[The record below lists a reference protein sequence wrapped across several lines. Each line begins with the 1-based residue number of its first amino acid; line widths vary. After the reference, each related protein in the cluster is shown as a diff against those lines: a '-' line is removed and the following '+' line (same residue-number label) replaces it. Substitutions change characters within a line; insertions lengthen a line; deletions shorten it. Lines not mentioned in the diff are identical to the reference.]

1 MPSAWLE
8 LAAHVPAV
16 KPSHVHV
23 LAAQVPA
30 VMRTHTE
37 SQSRAN
43 RPAVGPGPCA
53 GDSGSGRPD
62 AIGQAVC
69 PGADGPA
76 RCWRLWFWRPPSQ
89 VRVWDRQAVE
99 NPPFVRV
106 FSLLKTISGRLP
118 MGPLDYGQFPRFL
131 LVQKASTAVVVVWWQ
146 VTAALVEGNVLSVF
160 GNLLVASYSSR
171 RAKVSL
177 HL

>member
-1 MPSAWLE
+1 MLSARLS
-8 LAAHVPAV
+8 APVPA
-16 KPSHVHV
+16 
-23 LAAQVPA
+23 AQ
-30 VMRTHTE
+30 
-37 SQSRAN
+37 Q
-43 RPAVGPGPCA
+43 GA
-53 GDSGSGRPD
+53 GGSGSG
-62 AIGQAVC
+62 
-69 PGADGPA
+69 GPLA
-76 RCWRLWFWRPPSQ
+76 RSESGIFKQWRT
-89 VRVWDRQAVE
+89 
-99 NPPFVRV
+99 PPFVRV

>member
-1 MPSAWLE
+1 MHFYVDGAPVEWG
-8 LAAHVPAV
+8 PAV
-16 KPSHVHV
+16 RNRLMQV
-23 LAAQVPA
+23 AADSVA
-30 VMRTHTE
+30 TE
-37 SQSRAN
+37 LCRQRWSTDGTA
-43 RPAVGPGPCA
+43 RPVA
-53 GDSGSGRPD
+53 
-62 AIGQAVC
+62 
-69 PGADGPA
+69 
-76 RCWRLWFWRPPSQ
+76 
-89 VRVWDRQAVE
+89 
-99 NPPFVRV
+99 
-106 FSLLKTISGRLP
+106 ISGRLP